1 MKNAPPSMPSAL
13 PSRPHDSA
21 SYWTVGR
28 LPDLVGPFRRPS
40 KDPNNE
46 GGKQS
51 DAIVCASIIAFAL
64 TPPIGPRRPA
74 DTWSWLVASLPD
86 RPRINA
92 CTTFDGHGCLLLE
105 ISRTAWDISQAEIAA
120 IARAFAAGH
129 VREQSRQSR
138 RGKGRN

>member
-1 MKNAPPSMPSAL
+1 MKNAPPFTPSAL

-28 LPDLVGPFRRPS
+28 LPDLAGPCSSASIHGAEAGDMDF
-40 KDPNNE
+40 
-46 GGKQS
+46 
-51 DAIVCASIIAFAL
+51 ASIIAFAL

-74 DTWSWLVASLPD
+74 DTWSWSVVSLPG
-86 RPRINA
+86 RPHINA

-105 ISRTAWDISQAEIAA
+105 ISRTAWDLSQAEIAA

-129 VREQSRQSR
+129 LREQSHQSR